1 MGKKF
6 TEKDYG
12 WVSKKGFEIW
22 RSQLNISGFTP
33 EEKKLFLNFWKGRDA
48 KDNADH
54 IFGELER
61 FQFRKYKV
69 EEEVNLPLYV
79 RINPDT
85 KGLKFSNWENESKF
99 KDSLFKL
106 FKIGT
111 ITVPN
116 FGKGIMKFEGKVV
129 INYNHDKHPEKKIEF
144 SRWVLLQ
151 GSAYYS
157 DSTTGMETPYS
168 VYTKFNPEN
177 KPSNREIFE
186 SFGIE
191 GIESYSD
198 IVSKVNVFIENYI
211 RENDLSELFK
221 NAEERSKENVS
232 EMYAKYG
239 LADKKE
245 NKKLEKEMA
254 DHQALMESS
263 SVYNKIF
270 INKET
275 PTVDELLKTWELFGY
290 TKYHTFLERNHK
302 FKGGKFDHFNVYFN
316 FSMKI
321 WRGEVETSRSGKKRV
336 WVNPYDGI
344 EEDYQKHLEKLSKNY
359 KEWENE
365 FLAREVENHSFR

>member
-6 TEKDYG
+6 KEKDYK
-12 WVSKKGFEIW
+12 WVNRKGFEIW
-22 RSQLNISGFTP
+22 RSQLDISGFNL
-33 EEKKLFLNFWKGRDA
+33 EEKKLFLNFWRGRDT

-61 FQFRKYKV
+61 FQFRKYEVAEFV
-69 EEEVNLPLYV
+69 ELPLYV
-79 RINPDT
+79 RLTP
-85 KGLKFSNWENESKF
+85 KSGGLSFSNWENESKF

-157 DSTTGMETPYS
+157 DSATGMETPYS

-198 IVSKVNVFIENYI
+198 IVSKVNVFINNYI

-239 LADKKE
+239 LADKEE

-263 SVYNKIF
+263 LVYNKIF
-270 INKET
+270 VDGEL
-275 PTVDELLKTWELFGY
+275 PTADELLKTWEKFGY
-290 TKYHTFLERNHK
+290 TKYHTFLERDR
-302 FKGGKFDHFNVYFN
+302 GCEGERFDHFDVYFD

-321 WRGEVETSRSGKKRV
+321 WRGNIEVSRYNKKRI
-336 WVNPYDGI
+336 WVKPYEGI
-344 EEDYQKHLEKLSKNY
+344 EDDYDKHLEEVSKNY